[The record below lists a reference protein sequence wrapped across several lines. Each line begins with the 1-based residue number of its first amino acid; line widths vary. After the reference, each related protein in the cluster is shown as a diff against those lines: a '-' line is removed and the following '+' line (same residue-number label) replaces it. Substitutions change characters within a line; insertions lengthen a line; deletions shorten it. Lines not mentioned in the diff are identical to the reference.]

1 MTSLDKS
8 LEKLRKILI
17 NLQPMGVGGFEGLV
31 ATALADITGLV
42 FRLANSG
49 SQFGRDASTEN
60 NPFAIAMEAKRY
72 QDDLSLE
79 DLAGK
84 ALLAGHYL
92 ENKVDLWILGATSKV
107 GDHTVRQLS
116 EILESHG
123 VSLLV
128 LDWTPHPLPPLA
140 VLLASAR
147 DQTLRWFKNGGKS
160 NLPNILHSISNAPSF
175 QSQQDNLR
183 QSLNSAEIG
192 LDALRQHTRKWVDI
206 RFRKREISQKTF
218 GQFITISDPSEPAI
232 PRSRI
237 IQSFANAMGIDPQ
250 KHTLIAVLG
259 VEGIGKTWL
268 VAQWWAALPEPPIL
282 IFVAGRRCEKLDPS
296 EPLKSLAKLLAQQ
309 DEHSDETAIGKWDR
323 RLERWRGQGIE
334 ERLRFVVVL
343 DGLNENPEKPWADIL
358 KSLVS
363 EVHALGGLVV
373 ATSREAFW
381 NRDIVPRLRN
391 NSNKQ
396 DSLTVRMVSVTGYT
410 DEELK
415 SILARVSVTPMDL
428 PNPVREF
435 VRNPRTCSV
444 ALNLINRLS
453 LQPNDLTVERLLL
466 EHWKQRLEERGDLIG
481 HNIQDFENLLRSH
494 ARTWLVHPNKP
505 FNRDNWIDHSG
516 AIRRTGG
523 RNLYND
529 LTEIEEG
536 RFLKIISA
544 DSGTYQFQPETLPF
558 ALGLLVTHE
567 LKTAYID
574 PNPHADE
581 QLNRILDPVRG
592 FGMVAEL
599 ISAAVGLAC
608 LDDDFP
614 QTGRLVLIRAWLEL
628 QNVSNETFETIATYL
643 SARPDAFLDTAEL
656 PKMNTPS
663 LVQRQSLLGLL
674 VYKRDQPE
682 VSSAI
687 QNRLPQWL
695 GRWCR
700 KAQVVGKGD
709 EQIQRQND
717 REKRITESFE
727 KLSNED
733 RRFFDQVC
741 SEFPENSAIHLDR
754 SAALLMAGRAQ
765 ETYASGLVGWAL
777 AQTVAG
783 DILNANR
790 ELAWVIRLNPVD
802 HAKTEETVRQL
813 ISWITP
819 NSSEPMRRSAAKAL
833 NLLGT
838 QSAAA
843 LAESLSPREILKGWR
858 RVEIFCDTN
867 PHDPNAPAG
876 FNLKNARTAA
886 GQIQPLNIWN
896 HMGTTSEDNDLEHI
910 TPALS
915 RFEPDLIV
923 TTLQEVAKSIEHRS
937 QFPFRQLAWRLPG
950 LSPLFTKETIKAIEA
965 AYHRLTSELNVVGD
979 EDLNW
984 ITSMLVNALTPHFDA
999 EKQLDLLLSMPKS
1012 VPEYLHLRN
1021 GLKTL
1026 TAKNLENRLEK
1037 VIHLPDSI
1045 SLRRILFFASATP
1058 ASLTDRSRQI
1068 IAEQMNCSDSIVA
1081 DCAAAVVLKAQDGPL
1096 NKLVVE
1102 QTQYQN
1108 NPTNVPAK
1116 GSLRGGPH
1124 AAAIIQQKRQDLLH
1138 LVAPPFLGHVAVALG
1153 GKALDML
1160 ADYFEINLNRLLQPL
1175 STPEP
1180 KLGRVFLNI
1189 SNDGFEF
1196 TKSVDNSNKTNP
1208 FEDLLSWNDHTQ
1220 DHQVEARVATDY
1232 EQEMW
1237 RKIDAYEEALAKEGA
1252 DIIAFPTQGRGL
1264 VEFGKRNP
1272 DRIRHWLDLI
1282 LETRDHRT
1290 LRQVY
1295 NQGIVLAGT
1304 YATHDGN
1311 KAAEV
1316 LRHLYDY
1323 QTFVTVTIGKIQVN
1337 LYDQALFGTPDISE
1351 LDPLREKEFFSAF
1364 NDATIEVKVAA
1375 AEVCGAINW
1384 LDTYINKLL
1393 ESHHPGDQARGLTIA
1408 GLRNTNAV
1416 STHAFERD
1424 WGMGFL
1430 GEVAKLGAKNYQRA
1444 QWAGYWLNCI
1454 LNASN
1459 PIDFWRFAKLAEGIV
1474 DWRFVNWF
1482 EGKEVSVLLERF
1494 GDVLYSRLWKA
1505 AAKRSKKREDTLFGL
1520 KAPDPDLVMIL
1531 KDGRTYG

>member
-1 MTSLDKS
+1 MTSLDRS
-8 LEKLRKILI
+8 LENLRKILI
-17 NLQPMGVGGFEGLV
+17 NLQPTGSDGFEGLV

-42 FRLANSG
+42 FRLAKSG

-72 QDDLSLE
+72 KDDLSLE

-84 ALLAGHYL
+84 AALAGYYL
-92 ENKVDLWILGATSKV
+92 ENKVDLWILVATSKV
-107 GDHTVRQLS
+107 GDDTVRQLS
-116 EILESHG
+116 EILETYG

-128 LDWTPHPLPPLA
+128 LDWTSYPLPPLA
-140 VLLASAR
+140 VLLVSGH
-147 DQTLRWFKNGGKS
+147 DQTLGWFENVGKPIA
-160 NLPNILHSISNAPSF
+160 PNILHEISNAPSF
-175 QSQQDNLR
+175 QSQKGNLR
-183 QSLNSAEIG
+183 ERLNSAEIG

-206 RFRKREISQKTF
+206 RFKNRDCSQKAF
-218 GQFITISDPSEPAI
+218 GQYITISDPSELTI

-237 IQSFANAMGIDPQ
+237 TQLFANAMVIDSQ
-250 KHTLIAVLG
+250 KHTLVAVLG

-268 VAQWWAALPEPPIL
+268 VAQWWAALSEPPIL

-296 EPLKSLAKLLAQQ
+296 EPLKSLANLLAQQ
-309 DEHSDETAIGKWDR
+309 DEHSDETAIAKWSR
-323 RLERWRGQGIE
+323 RLKRWRGQGLE
-334 ERLRFVVVL
+334 ERLRFVLVL
-343 DGLNENPEKPWADIL
+343 DGLNENAEKPWADIL
-358 KSLVS
+358 KSLIP

-381 NRDIVPRLRN
+381 NREIVPRLGN
-391 NSNKQ
+391 NSDKQ
-396 DSLTVRMVSVTGYT
+396 NSLTVRKVSVTGYT
-410 DEELK
+410 DEELE
-415 SILARVSVTPMDL
+415 SILARVGVTPMDL

-453 LQPNDLTVERLLL
+453 LQPNELTVERLLL

-494 ARTWLVHPNKP
+494 ARTWLDHPNKP
-505 FNRDNWIDHSG
+505 FNRDNWMDHSG

-523 RNLYND
+523 RNHYND

-544 DSGTYQFQPETLPF
+544 DSGTYQFQKETLPF

-567 LKTAYID
+567 LKTVYNN
-574 PNPHADE
+574 PNAHANE

-592 FGMVAEL
+592 FDMVAE
-599 ISAAVGLAC
+599 IIAAAVGLAC

-614 QTGRLVLIRAWLEL
+614 QTGRLDLIRAWLEL
-628 QNVSNETFETIATYL
+628 QNVSNETFETIAAYI

-656 PKMNTPS
+656 PEVNTRS
-663 LVQRQSLLGLL
+663 LGLRQSLLGLL
-674 VYKRDQPE
+674 VYKRDHPR
-682 VSSAI
+682 VSAAI
-687 QNRLPQWL
+687 HNRLPQWL
-695 GRWCR
+695 GRWSR
-700 KAQVVGKGD
+700 KAQVIGKGD
-709 EQIQRQND
+709 EQIQRQNT
-717 REKRITESFE
+717 RETRIAEALGKFSRSEHEFFNEVCTEVLE
-727 KLSNED
+727 LTEMK
-733 RRFFDQVC
+733 
-741 SEFPENSAIHLDR
+741 LDR
-754 SAALLMAGRAQ
+754 AATLLMAGRTQAH
-765 ETYASGLVGWAL
+765 YAYGLVAWAY

-783 DILNANR
+783 DILDAAR
-790 ELAWVIRLNPVD
+790 ELAWVVRLNPVD
-802 HAKTEETVRQL
+802 HTKTEETVRQL

-819 NSSEPMRRSAAKAL
+819 NSSEPMRRGAAKAL

-843 LAESLSPREILKGWR
+843 LAESLFPRKLLKGWR

-876 FNLKNARTAA
+876 SNLKNARTAA
-886 GQIQPLNIWN
+886 GQIQPLNVWN
-896 HMGTTSEDNDLEHI
+896 HMGTTSEDNNLEHI

-923 TTLQEVAKSIEHRS
+923 TAIQEVAKSIEHRS
-937 QFPFRQLAWRLPG
+937 QFPFRQLAWRLPE
-950 LSPLFTKETIKAIEA
+950 LSPLFTKETIQAVEA
-965 AYHRLTSELNVVGD
+965 AYHRLISELNVVRD
-979 EDLNW
+979 EDFNW

-999 EKQLDLLLSMPKS
+999 EEQLDLLLSMPKS
-1012 VPEYLHLRN
+1012 VPEYLHLRY

-1026 TAKNLENRLEK
+1026 TAKILENRLEEA
-1037 VIHLPDSI
+1037 IHNPDSI

-1068 IAEQMNCSDSIVA
+1068 IAEQMNSSESIVA

-1096 NKLVVE
+1096 NKLVVK

-1108 NPTNVPAK
+1108 NPTNVQAK
-1116 GSLRGGPH
+1116 YFLRGGPH
-1124 AAAIIQQKRQDLLH
+1124 AAAIIQQNRQDLLH

-1160 ADYFEINLNRLLQPL
+1160 ADYFEISLKRLLQPL
-1175 STPEP
+1175 CTPEP
-1180 KLGRVFLNI
+1180 KVGRVFLNI

-1196 TKSVDNSNKTNP
+1196 TKWADNSKETNP
-1208 FEDLLSWNDHTQ
+1208 LEDLLSWNENTQ

-1252 DIIAFPTQGRGL
+1252 AIIAFPSQGRGL
-1264 VEFGKRNP
+1264 VEFAKRNP

-1282 LETRDHRT
+1282 LETRDNRT

-1323 QTFVTVTIGKIQVN
+1323 QPFVTVTIGKIQVN

-1444 QWAGYWLNCI
+1444 QWAGYWLNCM

-1482 EGKEVSVLLERF
+1482 EGNEVCVLLERF
-1494 GDVLYSRLWKA
+1494 GDELYSRLWKA

-1531 KDGRTYG
+1531 KDGPPYG